1 MHVNLSLLSETIL
14 FPSEVIMHMQ
24 RKWSSGVL
32 GSLLFTLLL
41 TACSSGGGD
50 SAGTAQVVP
59 VCTAEGLWTGTM
71 AGRTVNGAVLD
82 DRTYW
87 FLYSA
92 VGAPTIMAGTLQGD
106 CSTSNGTFTSS
117 NGLDFSNEAPV
128 DKRAITVT
136 GPYVMPLTLDGTV
149 TYPGGGQLTF
159 TSTFNS
165 ENSVTPLITDV
176 ADTYSGSV
184 FGFPHTITVDPS
196 GVITV
201 TTLGG
206 PHRTGSSINGDVSGI
221 ELGCDFTGTLSPRSQ
236 GGNMYDITLTPTTNA
251 LMCALGPFDGVAFF
265 DATDNK
271 RIYVLALNS
280 DRNRVF
286 PFTGT
291 RP

>member
-1 MHVNLSLLSETIL
+1 MHI
-14 FPSEVIMHMQ
+14 Q
-24 RKWSSGVL
+24 KKWVSGVL
-32 GSLLFTLLL
+32 SSLLFTLLL

-87 FLYSA
+87 FLYSSVA
-92 VGAPTIMAGTLQGD
+92 DDTLMAGTLQGD

-117 NGLDFSNEAPV
+117 NGLDFSNDLEEKFPV
-128 DKRAITVT
+128 TVT

-149 TYPGGGQLTF
+149 TYSAGALTF

-165 ENSVTPLITDV
+165 ENSVVPVIANV
-176 ADTYSGSV
+176 AGIYSGSV
-184 FGFPHTITVDPS
+184 FGFPHTMTVSPT
-196 GVITV
+196 GTITV
-201 TTLGG
+201 TTPPNTGY
-206 PHRTGSSINGDVSGI
+206 RTGVSVDVSGI

-251 LMCALGPFDGVAFF
+251 TVCALGPFNGVAFF

-280 DRNRVF
+280 SRNRVF

>member
-1 MHVNLSLLSETIL
+1 MHI
-14 FPSEVIMHMQ
+14 Q
-24 RKWSSGVL
+24 KKWVSGVL
-32 GSLLFTLLL
+32 SSLLFTLLL
-41 TACSSGGGD
+41 AACSSGGGD
-50 SAGTAQVVP
+50 SAAQVVP

-82 DRTYW
+82 NRTYW

-117 NGLDFSNEAPV
+117 NGLDFSNDFQEKFPV
-128 DKRAITVT
+128 TVT
-136 GPYVMPLTLDGTV
+136 GPYVIPLTLDGTV
-149 TYPGGGQLTF
+149 TYSGGGQLTF

-165 ENSVTPLITDV
+165 ENSVTPVISNVD
-176 ADTYSGSV
+176 DTYSGSV
-184 FGFPHTITVDPS
+184 FGFPHTITIS
-196 GVITV
+196 NLGVVTV
-201 TTLGG
+201 TT
-206 PHRTGSSINGDVSGI
+206 PPNTGYTTGVSVDVSGI
-221 ELGCDFTGTLSPRSQ
+221 ELGCDFTGTLTPRSQ
-236 GGNMYDITLTPTTNA
+236 GGNMYDIELTPDPSNIVTFPHCNPATLT
-251 LMCALGPFDGVAFF
+251 GVAFF

-280 DRNRVF
+280 TRTRVF

>member
-32 GSLLFTLLL
+32 FSLLFTLLL

-50 SAGTAQVVP
+50 SATPVVSAG
-59 VCTAEGLWTGTM
+59 TAEGLWTGTM
-71 AGRTVNGAVLD
+71 TGRTVKGAVLD
-82 DRTYW
+82 DGTYW

-92 VGAPTIMAGTLQGD
+92 VGNPALMAGTLQGNG
-106 CSTSNGTFTSS
+106 STQNGTFASL
-117 NGLDFSNEAPV
+117 NGLDFSNELEEKFAV
-128 DKRAITVT
+128 TVT
-136 GPYVMPLTLDGTV
+136 GPYVMQQDLSGTA

-165 ENSVTPLITDV
+165 ENSVTPVIANV

-184 FGFPHTITVDPS
+184 FGFPHTITVDLS
-196 GVITV
+196 GTITV
-201 TTLGG
+201 TT
-206 PHRTGSSINGDVSGI
+206 PPNTGYTTGVSVDVSGI
-221 ELGCDFTGTLSPRSQ
+221 ELGCDFTGTLTPRSQ
-236 GGNMYDITLTPTTNA
+236 GGNMYDIVLTPSANA
-251 LMCALGPFDGVAFF
+251 SRCAPGSFTGVAFF
-265 DATDNK
+265 DDTDNK
-271 RIYVLALNS
+271 RIYVLALNNG
-280 DRNRVF
+280 RNRVF

>member
-1 MHVNLSLLSETIL
+1 
-14 FPSEVIMHMQ
+14 MHMQ

-32 GSLLFTLLL
+32 VSLLFTLLL

-50 SAGTAQVVP
+50 SAAPVVSAG
-59 VCTAEGLWTGTM
+59 TAEGLWTGTM

-82 DRTYW
+82 DGTYW

-92 VGAPTIMAGTLQGD
+92 VGAPTIMAGTLQGNG
-106 CSTSNGTFTSS
+106 SAQNGTFTSS
-117 NGLDFSNEAPV
+117 NGLDFSNDLEEKFPV
-128 DKRAITVT
+128 TVT

-149 TYPGGGQLTF
+149 TYPGGGQVTF

-165 ENSVTPLITDV
+165 ENSVTPVIANV

-184 FGFPHTITVDPS
+184 FGFPHTMTVSPT

-206 PHRTGSSINGDVSGI
+206 PHRTGVSVDVSGI

-251 LMCALGPFDGVAFF
+251 FMCALGPFNGVAFF

-280 DRNRVF
+280 SRNRVF

>member
-1 MHVNLSLLSETIL
+1 
-14 FPSEVIMHMQ
+14 MHMQ

-32 GSLLFTLLL
+32 GSLLFTLAL

-50 SAGTAQVVP
+50 SAAPVAA

-71 AGRTVNGAVLD
+71 AGRTDNGAVLD

-92 VGAPTIMAGTLQGD
+92 VGAPTIMAGTLQGN

-117 NGLDFSNEAPV
+117 NGLDFFNGSPPV
-128 DKRAITVT
+128 PPEKHAVTITGT
-136 GPYVMPLTLDGTV
+136 YVMPPTLPSTLDGTV
-149 TYPGGGQLTF
+149 TYPNAGGGQSTF
-159 TSTFNS
+159 TSMFNS
-165 ENSVTPLITDV
+165 ENSVTPVITDI
-176 ADTYSGSV
+176 DDIYSGSA
-184 FGFPHTITVDPS
+184 FGFPHTMTISDV
-196 GVITV
+196 GVVTV
-201 TTLGG
+201 TTPPNLGYTTGTG
-206 PHRTGSSINGDVSGI
+206 PGVTGI

-236 GGNMYDITLTPTTNA
+236 GGNMYDIVLTPSANIG
-251 LMCALGPFDGVAFF
+251 LCPSGLLGIFTGVAFF

-280 DRNRVF
+280 DRSRVF
-286 PFTGT
+286 PFTGI

>member
-1 MHVNLSLLSETIL
+1 
-14 FPSEVIMHMQ
+14 MHMQ
-24 RKWSSGVL
+24 KKWVGVL
-32 GSLLFTLLL
+32 FSLLFTLLL
-41 TACSSGGGD
+41 AACSSGGGD
-50 SAGTAQVVP
+50 SAAPVVP
-59 VCTAEGLWTGTM
+59 AGTAEGLWTGTM

-82 DRTYW
+82 DGTYW

-92 VGAPTIMAGTLQGD
+92 VGAPALMAGTLQGNG
-106 CSTSNGTFTSS
+106 STSNGTFTSS
-117 NGLDFSNEAPV
+117 NGLDFSNDLKEKFPV
-128 DKRAITVT
+128 TVT
-136 GPYVMPLTLDGTV
+136 GPYVMRQNLNGSV

-165 ENSVTPLITDV
+165 ENSVPPVITNV

-184 FGFPHTITVDPS
+184 FGFPHTMTVSPT
-196 GVITV
+196 GTITV
-201 TTLGG
+201 TTTGG
-206 PHRTGSSINGDVSGI
+206 PHRTGVSVDVSGI

-251 LMCALGPFDGVAFF
+251 FMCALGPFDGVAFF

>member
-1 MHVNLSLLSETIL
+1 
-14 FPSEVIMHMQ
+14 MHMQ

-32 GSLLFTLLL
+32 FSLLFTLLL

-87 FLYSA
+87 FLYSE
-92 VGAPTIMAGTLQGD
+92 VGGPTVMAGTLQGN
-106 CSTSNGTFTSS
+106 CSTSNGIFTSS
-117 NGLDFSNEAPV
+117 NGLDFSNTPPFVEILP
-128 DKRAITVT
+128 ITVT

-149 TYPGGGQLTF
+149 TYSAGALTF

-165 ENSVTPLITDV
+165 ENSVTPVIANV

-184 FGFPHTITVDPS
+184 FGFAHTITIS
-196 GVITV
+196 NLGVITV
-201 TTLGG
+201 TTPPNTGY
-206 PHRTGSSINGDVSGI
+206 RTGGSADVSGI

-251 LMCALGPFDGVAFF
+251 FMCALGPFNGVAFF
-265 DATDNK
+265 DAANDR